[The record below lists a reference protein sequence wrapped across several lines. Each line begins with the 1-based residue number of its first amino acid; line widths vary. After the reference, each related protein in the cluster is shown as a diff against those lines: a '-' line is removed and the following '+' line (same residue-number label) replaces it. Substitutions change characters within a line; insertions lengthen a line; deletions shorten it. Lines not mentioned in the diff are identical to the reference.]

1 MPERPETFRGFF
13 RPWVLRFRERVL
25 RVIQAL
31 HLSEAHILL
40 ILALVVGV
48 GAGLGAYLFRLLLL
62 WSQRL
67 FLGTGGSLV
76 PLAGA
81 YRVLIAP
88 ALGGMIVGPLIYFFA
103 REAKGHGVP
112 EVMLAVAEHGGKIRP
127 RVALVKILAS
137 SVSIGSGGSAG
148 REGPIVQIGSA
159 LGSSIGQVLNVPA
172 DLIRALVACGAAGGI
187 SATFNAPIAGAIF
200 ALEVIL
206 RDFSARAFSLVVLSS
221 VASAAISRALLGNFP
236 AFRVPQYALTS
247 AWELGLYVLL
257 GVVAALAGKLFVK
270 VLYKSEDM
278 FDSVRRL
285 PEYVKPVIGGL
296 CIGGIGIF
304 FPHVMGVGY
313 ETIEAALGGRLGV
326 DLVLALLALKILAT
340 SLTIGSGG
348 SGGIFAPSLFMGAM
362 LGQAFG
368 RLANFVLPTITAP
381 SGAYALVGMGALFAG
396 AAQAPITS
404 ILILF
409 EMTGDYRIILP
420 LMIAA
425 VISSQVAY
433 WVNRETIYTLKLLRR
448 GIDISRPRPTD
459 VLDTVLVRDAMSRRV
474 QTVPADSSL
483 REVAN
488 SFRQFRFSSFPV
500 VDGERRLVGVI
511 GYAELHEALT
521 EGTPLDGARARD
533 VMISPPPI
541 AFPLERLS
549 QVLAKFKEHRLGRIP
564 VVERPGST
572 ILIGIISHSD
582 VLNYYSDFFQMKVS
596 ERRAG

>member
-1 MPERPETFRGFF
+1 MPEQPETFRGFF

-25 RVIQAL
+25 RLIHAL
-31 HLSEAHILL
+31 RLSEAHILL
-40 ILALVVGV
+40 SLALIVGV
-48 GAGLGAYLFRLLLL
+48 AAGLGAYLFRLLLV

-67 FLGTGGSLV
+67 FFGTGGSLV
-76 PLAGA
+76 PLAGE
-81 YRVLIAP
+81 YRVLLAP
-88 ALGGMIVGPLIYFFA
+88 ALGGLIVGPLVYFFA

-112 EVMLAVAEHGGKIRP
+112 EVMVAVAEHGGKIRP

-137 SVSIGSGGSAG
+137 SVSIGSGGSVG

-159 LGSSIGQVLNVPA
+159 LGSTVGQVLNVPP
-172 DLIRALVACGAAGGI
+172 DLVRALVACGAAGGI
-187 SATFNAPIAGAIF
+187 SATFNAPIAGAVF

-221 VASAAISRALLGNFP
+221 VAAAAVSRAILGNFP
-236 AFRVPQYALTS
+236 AFRVPEYALGS

-257 GVVAALAGKLFVK
+257 GVVAAGVGKLFIVL
-270 VLYKSEDM
+270 LYKSEDL
-278 FDSVRRL
+278 FDGIRI
-285 PEYVKPVIGGL
+285 PDYVKPVVGGL
-296 CIGGIGIF
+296 CIGGIGLF

-313 ETIEAALGGRLGV
+313 ETIEAALGGGLAV
-326 DLVLALLALKILAT
+326 ELVLTLLLLKILAT

-348 SGGIFAPSLFMGAM
+348 SGGIFAPCLFMGAM

-368 RLANFVLPTITAP
+368 KMANVLLPTVTAP

-420 LMIAA
+420 LMAA
-425 VISSQVAY
+425 TVISSQVAN
-433 WVNRETIYTLKLLRR
+433 WINRETIYTLKLLRR

-459 VLDTVLVRDAMSRRV
+459 VLDTVVVRDAMSHAV
-474 QTVPADSSL
+474 HTIPAGSML
-483 REVAN
+483 REVADA
-488 SFRQFRFSSFPV
+488 FRRFRYSSFPV
-500 VDGERRLVGVI
+500 VDDERRLVGII
-511 GYAELHEALT
+511 GYAELHEALMG
-521 EGTPLDGARARD
+521 GTPMDGMRARD
-533 VMISPPPI
+533 LMQSPAPVALPE
-541 AFPLERLS
+541 ERLS

-564 VVERPGST
+564 VVEHAASRH
-572 ILIGIISHSD
+572 LIGIISHSD
-582 VLNYYSDFFQMKVS
+582 VLNYYSNFFQMKVS